1 MADILLSNED
11 LTVFGGPETIS
22 LDLDIGAQ
30 GDRGSI
36 IVGSN
41 GNPQDANVNAALSLQ
56 PRYRETLPPYA
67 LPAGINALDIAI
79 DYNPASTTYKTVF
92 QRVATP
98 TGTQWTQLFNLKTNY
113 YSSIKDV
120 TAVVN
125 NGIGTLTIPPIN
137 VADIYG
143 SSGITAATSTVFN
156 VQYSISASDAS
167 GPLATTLMVKELIT
181 SQGFL
186 ALPLEIKGVEYI
198 EGVWQPMAGPKRVH
212 LFITVV

>member
-1 MADILLSNED
+1 MADILLSNDD

-22 LDLDIGAQ
+22 LDLDIGPQ

-41 GNPQDANVNAALSLQ
+41 GNPQDANVNAAIVQSLQ
-56 PRYRETLPPYA
+56 
-67 LPAGINALDIAI
+67 ALDVAI
-79 DYNPASTTYKTVF
+79 DYNPASATYKTVF
-92 QRVATP
+92 QRVATA
-98 TGTQWTQLFNLKTNY
+98 TGTQWTTMFNLKTNY
-113 YSSIKDV
+113 YSSIKEEV
-120 TAVVN
+120 AVN
-125 NGIGTLTIPPIN
+125 GTLEITPIN

-143 SSGITAATSTVFN
+143 SSGVTAATSNAFN
-156 VQYSISASDAS
+156 IQYSVSSPDSA
-167 GPLATTLMVKELIT
+167 GPLATTLLIKPLIT

-198 EGVWQPMAGPKRVH
+198 DDAWQPMAGPKRVH

>member
-1 MADILLSNED
+1 MADILLSNDD

-22 LDLDIGAQ
+22 LDLDIGPQ

-41 GNPQDANVNAALSLQ
+41 GNPQDANVNAAIVQSLQ
-56 PRYRETLPPYA
+56 
-67 LPAGINALDIAI
+67 ALDIAI
-79 DYNPASTTYKTVF
+79 DYNPASSTYKTVF
-92 QRVATP
+92 QRVATA

-113 YSSIKDV
+113 YASIKDV
-120 TAVVN
+120 TAA
-125 NGIGTLTIPPIN
+125 NGILTIPPIN

-143 SSGITAATSTVFN
+143 SSGVTAASSEAFN
-156 VQYSISASDAS
+156 VQYSISSPDSA
-167 GPLATTLMVKELIT
+167 GLLATNLVIKPLIT

-198 EGVWQPMAGPKRVH
+198 NDAWAPISGSKRVH

>member
-1 MADILLSNED
+1 MADILLSNDD

-41 GNPQDANVNAALSLQ
+41 GNPQDANVNATIVQSLQ
-56 PRYRETLPPYA
+56 
-67 LPAGINALDIAI
+67 ALDIAI

-92 QRVATP
+92 QRVATA

-120 TAVVN
+120 TAAN
-125 NGIGTLTIPPIN
+125 GTLTIPPIN

-143 SSGITAATSTVFN
+143 SSGITAATSSAFN

-167 GPLATTLMVKELIT
+167 GPLATTLIVKELIT

>member
-1 MADILLSNED
+1 MADILLSNDD
-11 LTVFGGPETIS
+11 LTVFGGPESIS
-22 LDLDIGAQ
+22 LDLDIGPQ

-36 IVGSN
+36 IVGAN
-41 GNPQDANVNAALSLQ
+41 GNPQDASVNSALQLQ

-98 TGTQWTQLFNLKTNY
+98 SGTQWTKLIDLKTNF
-113 YSSIKDV
+113 YSAIKGPY
-120 TAVVN
+120 TPA
-125 NGIGTLTIPPIN
+125 NGKITLAPIN
-137 VADIYG
+137 VAEIYDLSESNV
-143 SSGITAATSTVFN
+143 SSSRFSI
-156 VQYSISASDAS
+156 QYSVSSSETS
-167 GPLATTLMVKELIT
+167 GPLATTLIVKDLIT

-198 EGVWQPMAGPKRVH
+198 DGTWSSMTGPKYVH